1 MPPAMQQQASTQLA
15 DGVPF
20 VCTTQLETALT
31 DQGITGDAAQAI
43 VDVNASARLDALRVA
58 FASRPCWASP
68 RCSPPAAS
76 RLEPSATRRCDR
88 HHLVRKYLLCRM

>member
-20 VCTTQLETALT
+20 VSTTQLETALT

-58 FASRPCWASP
+58 FARPA
-68 RCSPPAAS
+68 RRRRVVRHRPP
-76 RLEPSATRRCDR
+76 PDR
-88 HHLVRKYLLCRM
+88 AVGDPAV

>member
-58 FASRPCWASP
+58 FAALLGIAALFATGRLTTRAVSD
-68 RCSPPAAS
+68 PA
-76 RLEPSATRRCDR
+76 
-88 HHLVRKYLLCRM
+88 V